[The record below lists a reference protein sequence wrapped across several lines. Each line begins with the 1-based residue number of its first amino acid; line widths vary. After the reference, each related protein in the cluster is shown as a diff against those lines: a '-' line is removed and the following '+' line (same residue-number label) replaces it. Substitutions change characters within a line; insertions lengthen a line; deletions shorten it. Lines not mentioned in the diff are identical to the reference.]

1 MTMEKIS
8 NHTHKL
14 LQIRD
19 LCKSYDQ
26 EMVLDHVSMTLSYG
40 NSYCLMAPSGSGK
53 TTLFRILLGLESADS
68 GQIEGLSKASM
79 SAVFQE
85 DRLLEG
91 YTALENLRFVTGRR
105 YSNKELT
112 ELLLRLLPA
121 ENSLLKLCADGLC
134 NELSVYVGIL
144 DLDYIYYYG
153 ATNHCLELCS
163 ELLDLSAV
171 EADYYTG
178 LCTLDENSNARCVTL
193 DLNSG
198 NTCALKLSLNI
209 LSDLVVRNNV
219 IAKLFVGYEPSG
231 IPVLDYADSKTM
243 RIYLLSHD

>member
-1 MTMEKIS
+1 MEKIS

-68 GQIEGLSKASM
+68 GQIEGLTPSSLA
-79 SAVFQE
+79 AVFQE

-121 ENSLLKLCADGLC
+121 EALTKPVCEFSGGMKRRTA
-134 NELSVYVGIL
+134 IL
-144 DLDYIYYYG
+144 RAILAPAEMIIMD
-153 ATNHCLELCS
+153 EPF
-163 ELLDLSAV
+163 
-171 EADYYTG
+171 TG
-178 LCTLDENSNARCVTL
+178 LDADTKLKAI
-193 DLNSG
+193 DLIREY
-198 NTCALKLSLNI
+198 TAEKLLLFSTHHEE
-209 LSDLVVRNNV
+209 D
-219 IAKLFVGYEPSG
+219 AKLLGAEMIHLQKRS
-231 IPVLDYADSKTM
+231 IK
-243 RIYLLSHD
+243 